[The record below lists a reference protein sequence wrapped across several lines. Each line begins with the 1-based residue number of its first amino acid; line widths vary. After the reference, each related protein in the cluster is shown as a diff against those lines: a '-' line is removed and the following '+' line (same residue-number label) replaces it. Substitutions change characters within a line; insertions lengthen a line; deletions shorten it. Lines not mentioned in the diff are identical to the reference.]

1 MKNNVRRM
9 LPAFALLV
17 SLASPFAAMA
27 QVDDVYFVPSK
38 NSEEKV
44 LVIKST
50 AEKYNIST
58 ASASQGRDVDEYNR
72 RFTAYTDSPDEYIDE
87 NYTGDYS
94 YEEGAYE
101 DYSYSTR
108 IIRFRN
114 PRRAMYSPIYWD
126 LMYGCGVSDWL
137 IYDNGYSIDIYP
149 TYNNHLYFYS
159 DFAFG
164 WNPFSWYSWSSW
176 HYPGCYGWYHPY
188 HSPYYNHFYGHYHNN
203 YPGHLMAGAGGGYW
217 GTGRRSTRYVPTNGA
232 VSGGGRSARGEG
244 ARSERGAVS
253 ASRAD
258 RGSMRADGN
267 VRRERVASVDRG
279 AGNNRLKSGVNGNS
293 RGDRSVAQSRN
304 ERNESGAG
312 FRIESNAGKT
322 QGRDNA
328 IRRQQP
334 VRGSVNNGGNRGA
347 NGNVNAGV
355 RQESSKGASGSSS
368 VNRRESG
375 ASSGYNRPSSTSTVR
390 SRSSSSSS
398 SSSSVRSSS
407 GSSSNSRSSS
417 SYSSGSS
424 SSRSSSSYGG
434 SSGSSRS
441 GSSFGGSS
449 GSSRGSSSGGS
460 RSGGRGR

>member
-9 LPAFALLV
+9 LPAFALIV

-38 NSEEKV
+38 KSEEKV

-72 RFTAYTDSPDEYIDE
+72 RSTAYTDSPDEYIDE
-87 NYTGDYS
+87 NYNGDYS
-94 YEEGAYE
+94 YEEGAYD

-164 WNPFSWYSWSSW
+164 WNPFSWYSWSCW
-176 HYPGCYGWYHPY
+176 HYPGYYGWHHPY
-188 HSPYYNHFYGHYHNN
+188 HSPYYNHFYGHY
-203 YPGHLMAGAGGGYW
+203 YPGHLTAGVGGGYW
-217 GTGRRSTRYVPTNGA
+217 GPARRSTRFVPTNGA

-244 ARSERGAVS
+244 ARSERGTVS
-253 ASRAD
+253 SSRAD

-267 VRRERVASVDRG
+267 VRRNGST
-279 AGNNRLKSGVNGNS
+279 GNG
-293 RGDRSVAQSRN
+293 RSMAQSGN
-304 ERNESGAG
+304 KRNESGAG
-312 FRIESNAGKT
+312 FRIESNDGKT

-334 VRGSVNNGGNRGA
+334 TRGSVNNGGNRGV

-398 SSSSVRSSS
+398 SSSVRSSS

-417 SYSSGSS
+417 SYRSGSS

>member
-17 SLASPFAAMA
+17 SLASPFAAIA

-38 NSEEKV
+38 KSEEKV

-72 RFTAYTDSPDEYIDE
+72 RSTAYTDSPDEYIDE

-94 YEEGAYE
+94 YEEGAYD

-164 WNPFSWYSWSSW
+164 WNPFSWYSWNSW
-176 HYPGCYGWYHPY
+176 HYPGYYGWYHPY
-188 HSPYYNHFYGHYHNN
+188 HSPYYNHFYGHY

-217 GTGRRSTRYVPTNGA
+217 GPARCSTRFVPTNGA
-232 VSGGGRSARGEG
+232 VSGGRSARGEG
-244 ARSERGAVS
+244 ARSERGTVS
-253 ASRAD
+253 GSRAD

-267 VRRERVASVDRG
+267 VRRNGST
-279 AGNNRLKSGVNGNS
+279 GNG
-293 RGDRSVAQSRN
+293 RSVAQN
-304 ERNESGAG
+304 GNKRNESGAG
-312 FRIESNAGKT
+312 FRVESNNGKT

-334 VRGSVNNGGNRGA
+334 SRGSVNNGGNRGA

-398 SSSSVRSSS
+398 SSSSSVRS
-407 GSSSNSRSSS
+407 GSNSSRSSS

-424 SSRSSSSYGG
+424 SSRSSSSYGS

-441 GSSFGGSS
+441 SSSFGGSS

>member
-17 SLASPFAAMA
+17 SLASPFAAIA

-38 NSEEKV
+38 KSEEKV

-72 RFTAYTDSPDEYIDE
+72 RSTAYTDSPDEYIDE

-94 YEEGAYE
+94 YEEGAYD

-108 IIRFRN
+108 IIRSRN

-164 WNPFSWYSWSSW
+164 WNPFSWYSWNSW
-176 HYPGCYGWYHPY
+176 RYPGYYGWYHPY
-188 HSPYYNHFYGHYHNN
+188 HSPYYNHFYGHY
-203 YPGHLMAGAGGGYW
+203 YPGHLTAGAGGGYW
-217 GTGRRSTRYVPTNGA
+217 GPARRSTRFVPTNGA
-232 VSGGGRSARGEG
+232 VSGSGRSARGEG
-244 ARSERGAVS
+244 ARSERGTVS
-253 ASRAD
+253 GSRAD

-267 VRRERVASVDRG
+267 VRRNGST
-279 AGNNRLKSGVNGNS
+279 GNGRNM
-293 RGDRSVAQSRN
+293 AQSGN
-304 ERNESGAG
+304 KRNESGAG
-312 FRIESNAGKT
+312 FRIESNDGKT
-322 QGRDNA
+322 QGRDNT

-334 VRGSVNNGGNRGA
+334 SRGSVNNGGNRGV

-355 RQESSKGASGSSS
+355 RQESTKGASGSSS

-375 ASSGYNRPSSTSTVR
+375 SSSGYNRPSSTSTVR
-390 SRSSSSSS
+390 SRSSSSS

>member
-9 LPAFALLV
+9 LPAFALIV

-38 NSEEKV
+38 KSEEKV

-72 RFTAYTDSPDEYIDE
+72 RSTAYTDSPDEYIDE

-94 YEEGAYE
+94 YEEGAYD

-164 WNPFSWYSWSSW
+164 WNPFSWYSWNSW
-176 HYPGCYGWYHPY
+176 HYPGYYGWYHPY
-188 HSPYYNHFYGHYHNN
+188 HSPYYNHFYGHY

-217 GTGRRSTRYVPTNGA
+217 GPARRSTRFVPTNGA
-232 VSGGGRSARGEG
+232 VSGGRSARGEG
-244 ARSERGAVS
+244 ARSERGTVS
-253 ASRAD
+253 GSRAD

-267 VRRERVASVDRG
+267 VRRNGST
-279 AGNNRLKSGVNGNS
+279 GNG
-293 RGDRSVAQSRN
+293 RSVAQN
-304 ERNESGAG
+304 GNKRNESGAG
-312 FRIESNAGKT
+312 FRVESNDGKT

-334 VRGSVNNGGNRGA
+334 ARGSVNNAGNRGA
-347 NGNVNAGV
+347 NGNVNVGV
-355 RQESSKGASGSSS
+355 RQEGSKGASGSSS
-368 VNRRESG
+368 VNRREPGS
-375 ASSGYNRPSSTSTVR
+375 SSGYNRPSSTSTVR

-398 SSSSVRSSS
+398 SSSSVRSGS

-424 SSRSSSSYGG
+424 SSRSSSSYGS

>member
-1 MKNNVRRM
+1 M

-17 SLASPFAAMA
+17 SLASPFAAIA

-38 NSEEKV
+38 KSEEKV

-72 RFTAYTDSPDEYIDE
+72 RSTAYTDSPDEYIDE

-94 YEEGAYE
+94 YEEGAYD

-164 WNPFSWYSWSSW
+164 WNPFSWYSWNSW
-176 HYPGCYGWYHPY
+176 HYPGYYGWYHPY
-188 HSPYYNHFYGHYHNN
+188 HSPYYNHFYGHY

-217 GTGRRSTRYVPTNGA
+217 GPARRSTRFVPTNGA
-232 VSGGGRSARGEG
+232 VSGGRSARGEG
-244 ARSERGAVS
+244 ARSERGTVS
-253 ASRAD
+253 GSRAD
-258 RGSMRADGN
+258 RSSMRADGN
-267 VRRERVASVDRG
+267 VRRNGST
-279 AGNNRLKSGVNGNS
+279 GNG
-293 RGDRSVAQSRN
+293 RSVAQN
-304 ERNESGAG
+304 GNKRNESGAG
-312 FRIESNAGKT
+312 FRIESNDGKT

-334 VRGSVNNGGNRGA
+334 ARGSVNNGGNRGV

-355 RQESSKGASGSSS
+355 RQESTKGASGSSS

-375 ASSGYNRPSSTSTVR
+375 TSSGYNRPSSTSTVR
-390 SRSSSSSS
+390 SRSSSSS

-424 SSRSSSSYGG
+424 SSRSSSSYGS

-441 GSSFGGSS
+441 SSSFGGSS